1 MLPASQRVP
10 APTPVRPL
18 CAFNEEVEVMLSIA
32 TKVEQ
37 IVSESAFL
45 TEGMSL
51 GLINLSE
58 LARQLRPQLE
68 SDLWKPVGQAAVVM
82 ALRRLSERMPQQTD
96 VKPIMLAPRMGELT
110 TRTELTLVTY
120 RLSDNSNEC
129 QRKLLALAERHTDR
143 FVSVTRGVHEMLVV
157 CSRPLLHVVESAFA
171 NERHVARVDNLTALT
186 LRLNPETLKTP
197 GVYHSVLKKLA
208 WNKISVVTMMCTF
221 TELTVLLEQPHTGP
235 AYAILSQAV
244 SH

>member
-1 MLPASQRVP
+1 
-10 APTPVRPL
+10 
-18 CAFNEEVEVMLSIA
+18 MLSIA

-186 LRLNPETLKTP
+186 LRLNPDTQKTP
-197 GVYHSVLKKLA
+197 GIYHAVLKKLA
-208 WNKISVVTMMCTF
+208 WDKISVTNMMCTF
-221 TELTVLLEQPHTGP
+221 SELTILLEQSQTAP
-235 AYAILSQAV
+235 AFSVLSKIV

>member
-1 MLPASQRVP
+1 
-10 APTPVRPL
+10 
-18 CAFNEEVEVMLSIA
+18 MLSIA

-82 ALRRLSERMPQQTD
+82 ALRRLSERLPQPGAAQ
-96 VKPIMLAPRMGELT
+96 PIKLSQRTGELT

-120 RLSDNSNEC
+120 RLSEHSNEC
-129 QRKLLALAERHTDR
+129 QRQLLALAERQHGS

-157 CSRPLLHVVESAFA
+157 CNRPLLHIVESAFIA
-171 NERHVARVDNLTALT
+171 ERHISRIENLTALT
-186 LRLNPETLKTP
+186 LRLHPDTVKTP
-197 GVYHSVLKKLA
+197 GVYHGILKKLA
-208 WNKISVVTMMCTF
+208 WNKINVVTMMGTL
-221 TELTVLLEQPHTGP
+221 TELTVLLEPAQTAA
-235 AYAILSQAV
+235 AYALLSQSV
-244 SH
+244 TH

>member
-1 MLPASQRVP
+1 
-10 APTPVRPL
+10 
-18 CAFNEEVEVMLSIA
+18 MLSIA

-82 ALRRLSERMPQQTD
+82 ALRRLSERMPQQTE

-221 TELTVLLEQPHTGP
+221 TELTVLLEQNHTGP

>member
-1 MLPASQRVP
+1 
-10 APTPVRPL
+10 
-18 CAFNEEVEVMLSIA
+18 MLSIA

-82 ALRRLSERMPQQTD
+82 ALRRLSERMPQPGE

-110 TRTELTLVTY
+110 TRTELTLLTF

-129 QRKLLALAERHTDR
+129 QRKLLAMAERHPDR

-157 CSRPLLHVVESAFA
+157 CSRPLVNVVESAFVS
-171 NERHVARVDNLTALT
+171 ERQLARVDTLTALT
-186 LRLNPETLKTP
+186 LRLNPDTLKTP
-197 GVYHSVLKKLA
+197 GIYHAVLKKLA

-221 TELTVLLEQPHTGP
+221 SELTVLLEQPQTGP
-235 AYAILSQAV
+235 AYSVLSQIV

>member
-1 MLPASQRVP
+1 
-10 APTPVRPL
+10 
-18 CAFNEEVEVMLSIA
+18 MLSIA

-45 TEGMSL
+45 TEGMAL

-82 ALRRLSERMPQQTD
+82 ALRRLSERLPQQG
-96 VKPIMLAPRMGELT
+96 KAQPIMLPPRMGELT
-110 TRTELTLVTY
+110 TRTELTISTY

-129 QRKLLALAERHTDR
+129 QRRLLALAEPYPGM

-157 CSRPLLHVVESAFA
+157 CSRPLSHMVEEAFGA
-171 NERHVARVDNLTALT
+171 ERLLARADNLTALT
-186 LRLNPETLKTP
+186 LRLNPETRGTP
-197 GVYHSVLKKLA
+197 GVYHAVLKKLA
-208 WNKISVVTMMCTF
+208 WDKISVVNMMCTYS
-221 TELTVLLEQPHTGP
+221 ELTILLEQSQTG
-235 AYAILSQAV
+235 AAFSVLSQIV
-244 SH
+244 TH

>member
-1 MLPASQRVP
+1 
-10 APTPVRPL
+10 
-18 CAFNEEVEVMLSIA
+18 MLSIA

-37 IVSESAFL
+37 IVAESAFL
-45 TEGMSL
+45 TEGISL

-82 ALRRLSERMPQQTD
+82 ALRRLSERLPQASQAEQ
-96 VKPIMLAPRMGELT
+96 PILLAPRTGELT

-120 RLSDNSNEC
+120 RLSDHSNEC
-129 QRKLLALAERHTDR
+129 QRELLALAERHPGS

-157 CSRPLLHVVESAFA
+157 CSRPLIHLVESAFA
-171 NERHVARVDNLTALT
+171 TERHIARVDKLTALT
-186 LRLNPETLKTP
+186 LRLNPDALKTP
-197 GVYHSVLKKLA
+197 GIYHAVLKKLA
-208 WNKISVVTMMCTF
+208 WNKINVVTMMCTF
-221 TELTVLLEQPHTGP
+221 SELTVLLEQAETGP
-235 AYAILSQAV
+235 AFSVLSQIV

>member
-1 MLPASQRVP
+1 
-10 APTPVRPL
+10 
-18 CAFNEEVEVMLSIA
+18 MLSIA

-37 IVSESAFL
+37 IVSDSAFL

-82 ALRRLSERMPQQTD
+82 ALRRLSERLPQHGE
-96 VKPIMLAPRMGELT
+96 VVPIMPLARMGELT
-110 TRTELTLVTY
+110 SRTELTISTY

-129 QRKLLALAERHTDR
+129 QRQLLALAEPYPGM

-157 CSRPLLHVVESAFA
+157 SSRPLNDLVEQAFGS
-171 NERHVARVDNLTALT
+171 ERLLARVENLTALT
-186 LRLNPETLKTP
+186 LRLNPETRRTP
-197 GVYHSVLKKLA
+197 GVYHDVLKKLA
-208 WNKISVVTMMCTF
+208 WDKISVVNMMCTF
-221 TELTVLLEQPHTGP
+221 SELTILLDKSQS
-235 AYAILSQAV
+235 AAAFSVLSQIV
-244 SH
+244 GH

>member
-1 MLPASQRVP
+1 
-10 APTPVRPL
+10 
-18 CAFNEEVEVMLSIA
+18 MLSIA

-82 ALRRLSERMPQQTD
+82 ALRRLSERLPQPRESA
-96 VKPIMLAPRMGELT
+96 PIMVAPRLGELT

-120 RLSDNSNEC
+120 RLSEHSNEC
-129 QRKLLALAERHTDR
+129 QRKLLALA
-143 FVSVTRGVHEMLVV
+143 
-157 CSRPLLHVVESAFA
+157 
-171 NERHVARVDNLTALT
+171 
-186 LRLNPETLKTP
+186 
-197 GVYHSVLKKLA
+197 
-208 WNKISVVTMMCTF
+208 
-221 TELTVLLEQPHTGP
+221 
-235 AYAILSQAV
+235 
-244 SH
+244 

>member
-1 MLPASQRVP
+1 
-10 APTPVRPL
+10 
-18 CAFNEEVEVMLSIA
+18 MLSIA

-82 ALRRLSERMPQQTD
+82 ALRRLSERLPQPGD
-96 VKPIMLAPRMGELT
+96 SPPIMVGPRMGELT
-110 TRTELTLVTY
+110 TRTELTLATY
-120 RLSDNSNEC
+120 RLSENSNEC
-129 QRKLLALAERHTDR
+129 QRKLLALAERHAGS

-157 CSRPLLHVVESAFA
+157 CSRPLIHVVESAFVT
-171 NERHVARVDNLTALT
+171 ERHIARVDNLTAMT

-197 GVYHSVLKKLA
+197 GIYHSVLKKLA

-221 TELTVLLEQPHTGP
+221 TELTILLEQPQTGP
-235 AYAILSQAV
+235 AYALLSQIV
-244 SH
+244 TN